1 MQSWTTYTI
10 VPSDR
15 LYYDSEE
22 LSPTTV
28 TVAAYVVG
36 KLADLCVCVC
46 ACVCVCVISDS
57 ASRNDETRGR
67 TSGMIFHFNKK

>member
-1 MQSWTTYTI
+1 MQSWTAYTI

-28 TVAAYVVG
+28 TVAA
-36 KLADLCVCVC
+36 
-46 ACVCVCVISDS
+46 
-57 ASRNDETRGR
+57 
-67 TSGMIFHFNKK
+67 